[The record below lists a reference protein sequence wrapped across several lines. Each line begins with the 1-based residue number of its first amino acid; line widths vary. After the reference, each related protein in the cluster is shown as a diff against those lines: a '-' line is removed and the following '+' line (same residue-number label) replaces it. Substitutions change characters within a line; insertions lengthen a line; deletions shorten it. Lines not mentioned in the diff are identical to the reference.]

1 MPSALAAGL
10 LEGAAGAD
18 FGADELVVDRWED
31 ALPEFLGFV
40 DGADERV
47 ERVAVLEVE
56 QHLADAQGDVRL
68 AGTAGQVGE
77 ALNPV
82 LLVSAQPG
90 AGDDLAVSGYLDV
103 RHEETPSNPVGPSA
117 GG

>member
-56 QHLADAQGDVRL
+56 QHLPDAQGDVCL

-77 ALNPV
+77 ALNPSSWSPRSRA
-82 LLVSAQPG
+82 LAMTSQYPG
-90 AGDDLAVSGYLDV
+90 IS
-103 RHEETPSNPVGPSA
+103 T
-117 GG
+117 